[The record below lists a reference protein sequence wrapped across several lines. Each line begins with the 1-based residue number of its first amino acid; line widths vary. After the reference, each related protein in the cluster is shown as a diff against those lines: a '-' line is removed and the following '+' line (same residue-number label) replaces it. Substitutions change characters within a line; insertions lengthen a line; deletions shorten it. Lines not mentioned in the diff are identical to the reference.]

1 MVKIPT
7 TLVEELIKRNLLTR
21 ETANEMI
28 VQVKAQDKDLG
39 LILSENNIIGEKE
52 LLVIKSEFYNMPS
65 VDLPTYEINKEALK
79 TIPEDTL
86 KLYQILPFD
95 LQDNVLRIG
104 VVNPENIE
112 AMEAIK
118 LLERDYTLEKYLIT
132 CSDFNNILRSYKTL
146 VGEVKE
152 VLETLTEELAKKE
165 AVVPLE
171 KIQEVV
177 TEEAPII
184 RTVAVIVK
192 HAAEGRASDIH
203 IEPYEDKLRIRFRV
217 DGVLRTALILPKTLH
232 SPIVTRIKILTD
244 MQIDETRKPQDGR
257 FSTVVG
263 EKKLD
268 FRVSTL
274 PTRYG
279 EKVVMRIL
287 DPLMGLIDLP
297 ELGLVGRNL
306 ELIGENI
313 KKPFGSIL
321 ITGPTGSGKTST
333 LYAILRRINEEGV
346 NIVTLEDPI
355 EFLIEGIGQSQ
366 IQEEIGF
373 TFATGLR
380 HILRQDPDIIMVGE
394 IRDAETAALATHA
407 ALTGHLVFSTLH
419 TNDAIGII
427 PRLIDMKVEKYLITP
442 TLNLGVAQRLL
453 RRLCPACK
461 TKTKTNAGEE
471 EIITQAIKIMPENAK
486 KDLPGSKFTIFKPN
500 EGGCKECNGKAYK
513 GRIAVFE
520 ILDMTSQLEEI
531 ILTRLSEATI
541 REEAERQGMLTMFQD
556 GIIKVLEGVISLE
569 ELLQVTEIGNA

>member
-21 ETANEMI
+21 EAANEMI
-28 VQVKAQDKDLG
+28 AQAKAQDKDLG

-79 TIPEDTL
+79 AIPEDTL
-86 KLYQILPFD
+86 KFYQILPFD
-95 LQDNVLRIG
+95 LQDNVLRVG
-104 VVNPENIE
+104 VVNPEDIQ

-118 LLERDYTLEKYLIT
+118 LLERDYTLEKYIIT
-132 CSDFNNILRSYKTL
+132 YSDFSNILRSYKTL

-165 AVVPLE
+165 AAIPLE
-171 KIQEVV
+171 KIPEVV

-203 IEPYEDKLRIRFRV
+203 IEPFENKLRIRFRV

-306 ELIGENI
+306 ELIEKNI
-313 KKPFGSIL
+313 EKPFGSIL
-321 ITGPTGSGKTST
+321 ITGPTGSGKTTT

-461 TKTKTNAGEE
+461 TEAKANTGEE
-471 EIITQAIKIMPENAK
+471 EIITQAIKMLPENAK
-486 KDLPGSKFTIFKPN
+486 KDLPGSKFTIFKPS

-513 GRIAVFE
+513 GRMAVFE
-520 ILDMTSQLEEI
+520 ILDMTNQLEEI
-531 ILTRLSEATI
+531 ILTKLSEATI

-556 GIIKVLEGVISLE
+556 GIIKVLGGVISLE